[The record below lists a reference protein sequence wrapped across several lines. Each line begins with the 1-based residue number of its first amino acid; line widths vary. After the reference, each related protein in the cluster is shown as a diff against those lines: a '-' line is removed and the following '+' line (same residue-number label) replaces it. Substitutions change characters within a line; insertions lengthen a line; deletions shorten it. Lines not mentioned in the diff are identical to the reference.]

1 MIVLDWLHGS
11 PRRFKTFI
19 GNRISK
25 ILETVSPTQWRHVPS
40 KDNPADCA
48 SRGLFPVELLCHDLW
63 WEGPP
68 WLKSNSISWPSIT
81 QESYDQLP
89 EAREELKVMLSSVA
103 ADEESFIPF
112 KRFSSFYKLVRVMA
126 WVRRFL
132 QNVNPK

>member
-1 MIVLDWLHGS
+1 MAVPGGS
-11 PRRFKTFI
+11 RRTS
-19 GNRISK
+19 GDNRNSISE
-25 ILETVSPTQWRHVPS
+25 ILETVPPSQWRHLPS

-48 SRGLFPVELLCHDLW
+48 SRGLFLVELLRHDLW
-63 WEGPP
+63 WEGPL
-68 WLKSNSISWPSIT
+68 WLKSNSISWLSIT
-81 QESYDQLP
+81 QECHDQLP